1 MCVNYVTVSRQILYD
16 VFDTPMSSD
25 EAWRDELYRDYLG
38 PIIIHDD
45 SGNRKGLLGNYSMV
59 PKRKLPAGK
68 DFSTMN
74 ARDDTVG
81 QRKNYKPYWNAGQL
95 CLVPM
100 RVFFEP
106 NWEQPKHVRWSI
118 GMADNSP
125 FAVAGLWR
133 EWKEADGGTSF
144 AFTQLT
150 INADDHPLMKRFHKP
165 GEEKRS
171 LVIVPKTEYDDWLS
185 CRDPE
190 RARTFLQLYPAE
202 LMHGAPAPK
211 VKASTQTGLL

>member
-16 VFDTPMSSD
+16 VFDTSMSSD
-25 EAWRDELYRDYLG
+25 EEWRGELYRDYLG

-59 PKRKLPAGK
+59 PKRKLPPGK

-81 QRKNYKPYWNAGQL
+81 QLKNYKPYWNAGQL
-95 CLVPM
+95 CLIPM
-100 RVFFEP
+100 QAFFEP

-133 EWKEADGGTSF
+133 EWKEADGSTSF

-171 LVIVPKTEYDDWLS
+171 LVIVPNTEFDDWLS
-185 CRDPE
+185 CSDPE
-190 RARTFLQLYPAE
+190 RARTFLRPYPAE
-202 LMHGAPAPK
+202 LMRGTPAPK
-211 VKASTQTGLL
+211 LKAPSNAGLF

>member
-16 VFDTPMSSD
+16 VFDTSMSSD
-25 EAWRDELYRDYLG
+25 GEWRDELYRDYLG

-59 PKRKLPAGK
+59 PKRKLPPGK

-81 QRKNYKPYWNAGQL
+81 QLKNYKPYWNAGQL

-133 EWKEADGGTSF
+133 EWKEADGSASF

-171 LVIVPKTEYDDWLS
+171 LVVVPNTEYDDWLS
-185 CRDPE
+185 CRNTE
-190 RARTFLQLYPAE
+190 RARTFLRPYPAE
-202 LMHGAPAPK
+202 LMLGIPAPK
-211 VKASTQTGLL
+211 LMASSQTGLF

>member
-1 MCVNYVTVSRQILYD
+1 MCVNYFTVSRQILYD
-16 VFDTPMSSD
+16 LFDTSMSSA
-25 EAWRDELYRDYLG
+25 EEWPDELYRDYLG

-45 SGNRKGLLGNYSMV
+45 SGNRKGLLGNYGMV
-59 PKRKLPAGK
+59 PKRKLSAGK

-81 QRKNYKPYWNAGQL
+81 QLKNYKPYWNAGHL

-100 RVFFEP
+100 QVFFEP
-106 NWEQPKHVRWSI
+106 NWEQPQHVRWSI

-125 FAVAGLWR
+125 FAVAGIYR
-133 EWKEADGGTSF
+133 EWEEDDGGTSF

-150 INADDHPLMKRFHKP
+150 INADGHPLMKRFHKP

-171 LVIVPKTEYDDWLS
+171 LVIVPHAEYDNWLS
-185 CRDPE
+185 CKDPE
-190 RARTFLQLYPAE
+190 RARTFLQPYPSE
-202 LMHGAPAPK
+202 LMRGVPAPK
-211 VKASTQTGLL
+211 LKVSNQPSLF